1 MKKMFCVI
9 YFLLIF
15 NNFLFAKSINFT
27 GVCYEDV
34 KISKK
39 TTISHPTPI
48 FYNKQTNK
56 LIYNQNFP
64 IYMKSPGFWISK
76 PDKPDGVILNEKQ
89 RTQLKEQ
96 TKAKSVGLR
105 KIEEYNDIV
114 NPDSLGKNLERR
126 LFWLKNGKYIGINL
140 NNIPKEFFIDIH
152 NTIDLPFIT
161 VKFAITTQ
169 YCEVRVL
176 PTDTAI
182 FSNPNSLDIDR
193 MQEQSI
199 DIGTPVAI
207 LCQTK
212 DKEWSYAVTPREEG
226 WIKTEN
232 IAFTNKKTIK
242 KWNRNKKIAV
252 TTDVKADIFC
262 DKDLKSFI
270 GFVRMGSCFPLKSK
284 NKNMVKIQIPTAD
297 ENGNLVIIDGYMHR
311 NSVNIGFLK
320 YTQRNVFIQA
330 FKHLNSPYGW
340 GGSNAEQDC
349 SGILGQI
356 FNCFGMILPENSA
369 QKIKC
374 GTIFTMERYEDI
386 SIKKQKIIEGAV
398 PALSFVYLSGHIML
412 YIGHENGD
420 PYVLH
425 DVWGVSAFNDNNE
438 KTILYINKTIVGDLN
453 LGDIVTDNS
462 LIERVTKFS
471 ILK

>member
-1 MKKMFCVI
+1 MKKIIFII

-15 NNFLFAKSINFT
+15 NISLTAKDINFT
-27 GVCYEDV
+27 GVSYEDV

-39 TTISHPTPI
+39 TKISNPVPI
-48 FYNKQTNK
+48 FYKKQTDK
-56 LIYNQNFP
+56 LIYNSNFP
-64 IYMKSPGFWISK
+64 IYMKSAGYWISK
-76 PDKPDGVILNEKQ
+76 TENPDEIILNEKQ
-89 RTQLKEQ
+89 IKNFNNQLK
-96 TKAKSVGLR
+96 TKNVGLR
-105 KIEEYNDIV
+105 TLEEYEDVV
-114 NPDSLGKNLERR
+114 NPDNLKKNLDRR
-126 LFWLKNGKYIGINL
+126 LFWLKNSKYIDINL
-140 NNIPKEFFIDIH
+140 NKIQKKFFDDIQE
-152 NTIDLPFIT
+152 TIDLPLIF

-182 FSNPNSLDIDR
+182 FSNPNSLDIDK

-242 KWNRNKKIAV
+242 EWNSNKKIAV
-252 TTDVKADIFC
+252 TTDVKADIFS
-262 DKDLKSFI
+262 DKSLKNFL
-270 GFVRMGSCFPLKSK
+270 GLVRMGTYFPLKSK

-297 ENGNLVIIDGYMHR
+297 ENGNLVIINGYMHR

-356 FNCFGMILPENSA
+356 FNCFGIVLPENSA

-386 SIKKQKIIEGAV
+386 SIKKQKIIESAI

-471 ILK
+471 IIK